1 MYKQEIAARGI
12 RFSINKNG
20 REVARAYLYLLTN
33 DLHTEPFGLVEDV
46 FVEEKYRSLNFGR
59 ELLAEIIAEAR
70 NNKCYKLIATSRND
84 GTRQAVH
91 DWYVRLGFRNYGTE
105 FRMEL

>member
-1 MYKQEIAARGI
+1 MHKQEIAARGT
-12 RFSINKNG
+12 RFSINKDG
-20 REVARAYLYLLTN
+20 REVARGYLYLLTN
-33 DLHTEPFGLVEDV
+33 DLHAEPFGLVEDV
-46 FVEEKYRSLNFGR
+46 YVDEKYRSLNLGR
-59 ELLAEIIAEAR
+59 ELLAEIISEAR
-70 NNKCYKLIATSRND
+70 HNKCYKLIATSRND